1 MYKSNIFQ
9 TRASPKNGFRIEA
22 RTSRSARGRRA
33 RSRAMATT
41 DEAYQEAVAFLQKTN
56 LDGESVYE
64 QLAKV
69 VGAWPELRSNPF

>member
-1 MYKSNIFQ
+1 M
-9 TRASPKNGFRIEA
+9 ASQDPKL
-22 RTSRSARGRRA
+22 
-33 RSRAMATT
+33 
-41 DEAYQEAVAFLQKTN
+41 QEAIAFLQKTN

>member
-1 MYKSNIFQ
+1 M
-9 TRASPKNGFRIEA
+9 ASQDPK
-22 RTSRSARGRRA
+22 
-33 RSRAMATT
+33 M
-41 DEAYQEAVAFLQKTN
+41 QEAIAFLQKTN